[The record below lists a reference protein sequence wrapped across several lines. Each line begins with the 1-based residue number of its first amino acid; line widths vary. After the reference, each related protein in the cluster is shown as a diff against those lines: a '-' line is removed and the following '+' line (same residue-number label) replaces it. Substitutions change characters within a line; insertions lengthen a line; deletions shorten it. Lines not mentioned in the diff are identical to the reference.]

1 MTSSLLNSSLYLILF
16 WCAVLQ
22 AKNFK
27 WCRTP

>member
-1 MTSSLLNSSLYLILF
+1 MTSSLLNSIHYLILF
-16 WCAVLQ
+16 WFAVLP